1 MHDAMSKPVAEEV
14 LAFSE
19 VTAASSGV
27 HGGPVRDATFRLQR
41 GGVVLVHVEEGH
53 EEIPL
58 ADLASGL
65 LTPDQGKVVFLDE
78 DWASMGARRQSEL
91 RGRIRRVFRH
101 YGWVSNLDVIENICL
116 SEGHHTGRKFAD
128 IASEA
133 QLLARRFGMD
143 GIPVGRPTRVHPMI
157 LRKLEWVRAFMGTPE
172 LIILER
178 PLAGA
183 PRGDMA
189 RLVDA
194 AGEARQEG
202 SAVLWI
208 TDEDRDWDCGQL
220 GASSRFQIKGEVF
233 CPA

>member
-1 MHDAMSKPVAEEV
+1 MAEEI

-19 VTAASSGV
+19 VTAPSSGV
-27 HGGPVRDATFRLQR
+27 HGTPIRDATFRLPR
-41 GGVVLVHVEEGH
+41 GGMVLVHVEEGH

-65 LTPDQGKVVFLDE
+65 LAPDRGKVLFLDE
-78 DWASMGARRQSEL
+78 DWASMSARRQSER

-101 YGWVSNLDVIENICL
+101 FGWVSNLDIMENICL
-116 SEGHHTGRKFAD
+116 SEGHHTGRKFPD

-133 QLLARRFGMD
+133 DLLARRFGME
-143 GIPVGRPTRVHPMI
+143 GIPAGRPPRVHSMM

-183 PRGDMA
+183 PKGDMG

-194 AGEARQEG
+194 ACEARQEG

-208 TDEDRDWDCGQL
+208 TDEERDWECSQWGKPT
-220 GASSRFQIKGEVF
+220 RFQIKGEVF